1 MVKKKEPQGHSP
13 STPIIPQIFSSFFL
27 LFIPFPSVKA
37 HNINISEVSHML
49 T

>member
-13 STPIIPQIFSSFFL
+13 STPIIPQICNSLFL
-27 LFIPFPSVKA
+27 LFIPFTSVQA